1 MFKEFISIDK
11 KHKIN
16 IELIKDNVNHDNIAY
31 FSIINFD
38 YENYKTFLLLLK
50 DVVHHF
56 FDEKV
61 KYVKQY
67 IMYKDKDSFE
77 NSEIIINNIND
88 DNIDK
93 ENSII
98 LVSTSLEKFT
108 EEIYNSLGLR
118 KI

>member
-1 MFKEFISIDK
+1 MVVKEFISIDK

-16 IELIKDNVNHDNIAY
+16 IDFIKNEFDNDNIAY
-31 FSIINFD
+31 FSIINFE

-50 DVVHHF
+50 DVVKNL

-61 KYVKQY
+61 SYVKQY
-67 IMYKDKDSFE
+67 ILYKDKDNFE
-77 NSEIIINNIND
+77 NSEIILNENND
-88 DNIDK
+88 D
-93 ENSII
+93 NSII
-98 LVSTSLEKFT
+98 LISTPFEKFT